1 MKYEIKTS
9 FLEEFA
15 EVKGGKRLPKGVN
28 LQTIPNSH
36 PYIRIRDLGSS
47 KILDLNSSY
56 EYVDDETQK
65 TIARYIVNEGDILI
79 SIVGT
84 IGLIGIVGKT
94 LDKANLTENCV
105 KLVNING
112 IDREYLYYYLI
123 SKLGQD
129 EISKGTVGSVQP
141 KLPIKNIQ
149 KIVIQHPES
158 IDLQKKIASI
168 LRSIDEKISI
178 NNQINNNLAA

>member
-1 MKYEIKTS
+1 MKYEIKTTL
-9 FLEEFA
+9 LENFA

-28 LQTIPNSH
+28 LQTVANSH

-47 KILDLNSSY
+47 KILELNSAY

-65 TIARYIVNEGDILI
+65 TISRYIVNEGDILV

-94 LDKANLTENCV
+94 LDRANLTENCV

-112 IDREYLYYYLI
+112 IDREYLYYFLT

-129 EISKGTVGSVQP
+129 EITKGTVGAVQP
-141 KLPIKNIQ
+141 KLPIKSIQ
-149 KIVIQHPES
+149 KIAIQHPL
-158 IDLQKKIASI
+158 DLDIQKKIASV
-168 LRSIDEKISI
+168 LRSIDEKFAL
-178 NNQINNNLAA
+178 NNAIKNNLAA